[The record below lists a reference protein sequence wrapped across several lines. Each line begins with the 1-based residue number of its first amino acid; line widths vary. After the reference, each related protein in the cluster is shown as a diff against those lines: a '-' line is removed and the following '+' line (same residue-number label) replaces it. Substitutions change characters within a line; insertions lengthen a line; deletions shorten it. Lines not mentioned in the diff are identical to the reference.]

1 MNGLGVQDDGRVSR
15 FEAHQR
21 EMQAAL
27 DREVLCV
34 ASCGTGGSLL
44 SKGQACVSER
54 SWEEAGNA
62 PRQQGLDVWP
72 AVTQECADVHAR
84 PGQGSWIGIGQP
96 LFALEGTL
104 VGAVMPAGEPLD
116 MEESYRLLLVEDN
129 ADVRE
134 LLADGLSLM
143 GYAVETAETAE
154 DALCQLETKLPDVL
168 LSDIGLPGMEGLE
181 LMRRVRNLAGA
192 DRLIAFA
199 TTGLGAEEDIRRARE
214 AGFDGYFTKPIDL
227 FELDQSI
234 RLALQQVLP
243 GSDESSGGS
252 LTSYD

>member
-1 MNGLGVQDDGRVSR
+1 
-15 FEAHQR
+15 
-21 EMQAAL
+21 
-27 DREVLCV
+27 
-34 ASCGTGGSLL
+34 
-44 SKGQACVSER
+44 
-54 SWEEAGNA
+54 
-62 PRQQGLDVWP
+62 
-72 AVTQECADVHAR
+72 
-84 PGQGSWIGIGQP
+84 
-96 LFALEGTL
+96 
-104 VGAVMPAGEPLD
+104 MPAGEPLD

-168 LSDIGLPGMEGLE
+168 LSDIGLPGMDGLE